1 MKKILVVIV
10 LFLFS
15 LLIACIDKEDTS
27 VTYYVLNEKETI
39 MLAEGEEIIS
49 YEEGYSYIAFFTSQG
64 RLFLGYDNYEE
75 LSDGEVIQYQYPL
88 DVTRKIIGDD
98 DDVIT
103 KVTFLR
109 EYIIVVVNHRQV
121 LLVNPKVSL
130 KNDLPIQV
138 NLRLDLTNQI
148 YNQNLD
154 ELEVIDISHHFNLSA
169 EEEISQ
175 INVVRY
181 PGNLDYVAEVLT
193 SSGRIFYR
201 YIRYLYKDFS
211 NEENQFI
218 EAEPLV
224 SLSSGEKIIDLYTGQ
239 FISIYLSN
247 HGKIYSRGISGRK
260 GQIFNSGYEDK
271 IKDITGLFNL
281 EDDERIIDLKIQME
295 ISGISYL
302 LVLTSNGRLIVW
314 GAAVPGDQINMSNFD
329 NNPIDITSFISNE
342 DKVERIFSGAPV
354 VSPETGRIFYTFFV
368 SIEDGDVFAWGSNL
382 DGLLGVGET
391 ENENDPAEIHEI
403 TNISSELN
411 LEDGEVIESI
421 SYVSYS
427 ILANTNFGNIINWG
441 FNYFQIGA
449 VQRILEPMVINESL
463 YEDEVAVDFIVNG
476 HNSTILLVTDNQNY
490 HLENY
495 FYNIKN
501 IAKTYNYYE
510 AYHSEVFTDYNY
522 VPTPGVFDGWYTD
535 PFLYNKFGGHDYPK
549 NLYGIVRLSE
559 YEKIRE
565 IMFSPEYYRLVDGEL
580 YELKEMYSNNYMGI
594 RDNFIF
600 SEQMKKDENP
610 DYIMEEWNAEEYFG
624 NEYIIYKHEHGQELI
639 VEDFVEELI
648 SNYGLFIHDYED
660 GEITNEVL
668 PVSFF
673 ELWEYGNDA
682 NFDGIVDE
690 EDEPYY
696 GQYRTD
702 EDGNYI
708 YNVLIQYLIEI
719 FEVGEV
725 IDVKLQVHD
734 SDNHIEVIYILIEIV
749 E

>member
-15 LLIACIDKEDTS
+15 LLIACTDKEDTS

-98 DDVIT
+98 DVIT

-169 EEEISQ
+169 EEGISQ

-224 SLSSGEKIIDLYTGQ
+224 SLSSGEKIIDIYTGQ

-449 VQRILEPMVINESL
+449 GQRILEPMVINESL

-565 IMFSPEYYRLVDGEL
+565 IMFSPDYYRLVDGEL
-580 YELKEMYSNNYMGI
+580 YELKEIDADYYRHD
-594 RDNFIF
+594 RDNFVTR
-600 SEQMKKDENP
+600 EVMKHNVDP
-610 DYIMEEWNAEEYFG
+610 DYVMKDWNPEEYYD
-624 NEYIIYKHEHGQELI
+624 NQLI
-639 VEDFVEELI
+639 VYEHVQGDELLVDEFLN
-648 SNYGLFIHDYED
+648 SLFDDYGLFVYDYED
-660 GEITNEVL
+660 GELSNQVMATSFYEVWL
-668 PVSFF
+668 P
-673 ELWEYGNDA
+673 GDDA
-682 NFDGIVDE
+682 NFDGLVDE

-696 GQYRTD
+696 GQYMTD

-708 YNVLIQYLIEI
+708 YNNFIRSLISRYEKGKVIEI
-719 FEVGEV
+719 NLMVT
-725 IDVKLQVHD
+725 D
-734 SDNHIEVIYILIEIV
+734 SDGRSSSIQIIFEIV
-749 E
+749 